1 MQFAEYVTEK
11 RPVFV
16 ETSSYAKA
24 AEDKTPWQ
32 ANRTVI
38 VFNYPAQTK
47 ASFAAPRAASS
58 GRSLKEMGKPL

>member
-32 ANRTVI
+32 ARLH
-38 VFNYPAQTK
+38 FNYAVASNGEGWPAM
-47 ASFAAPRAASS
+47 PI
-58 GRSLKEMGKPL
+58 RSDTLDYSKIM

>member
-1 MQFAEYVTEK
+1 MQLAEYVTEK
-11 RPVFV
+11 RPGFV
-16 ETSSYAKA
+16 LTSSYAKA

-32 ANRTVI
+32 ANRI
-38 VFNYPAQTK
+38 VLAFNYPAQTE